1 MEGKVAHSK
10 KGTWKGKLHTLQM
23 EHEKK
28 VKHHYKKDIK
38 KKTLQRD
45 YKRKQRKH
53 GKEGFI
59 LIHCKGYLEGKVS

>member
-10 KGTWKGKLHTLQM
+10 KGTWKGKLHSLQM

-38 KKTLQRD
+38 KKYST
-45 YKRKQRKH
+45 
-53 GKEGFI
+53 
-59 LIHCKGYLEGKVS
+59 KGL